1 MDCCGSLPA
10 ERSHNQWRARAV
22 TAVTQ
27 EHVRT
32 KDGITLAADCY
43 THDDVRPV
51 VLLLHGGGQ
60 NRHAWTT
67 SARRL
72 HARGY
77 TVVAYDARGHGDSDW
92 DPAGQ
97 YDVERLA
104 TDLIAVREHF
114 SADKPPAVV
123 GASLGGMTILGTH
136 LRAPPELWGA
146 VVLVDITPRME
157 FQGAR
162 RVVSFMAA
170 HPDGFN
176 TLDDAADVI
185 AAYNPHRARPDN
197 VDGLHKVL
205 RKRRDGRWIWRWDP
219 AFVHS
224 NFDFLQGD
232 SATGTEQFEAI
243 GDMLTDGARRI
254 AAPTLLVRGLLSDV
268 VSQDTVEEFLQLVPH
283 AETVDVSG
291 TGHMIAGDDNDAFAA
306 AVTNFLDRHT
316 LLTSGF
322 RELGGDAGL

>member
-1 MDCCGSLPA
+1 
-10 ERSHNQWRARAV
+10 V
-22 TAVTQ
+22 TAATPQ
-27 EHVRT
+27 RVRT
-32 KDGITLAADCY
+32 VDGITLAADCY
-43 THDDVRPV
+43 IHDDVRPV

-60 NRHAWTT
+60 NRHAWST

-72 HARGY
+72 HAHGY
-77 TVVAYDARGHGDSDW
+77 TVIAYDTRGHGDSDW

-104 TDLIAVREHF
+104 SDLIAVREHF

-136 LRAPPELWGA
+136 LLAPAGLWGA
-146 VVLVDITPRME
+146 VVLVDITPRLE

-170 HPDGFN
+170 HPDGFS

-197 VDGLHKVL
+197 VEGLRKVL
-205 RKRRDGRWIWRWDP
+205 RQRHDGRWIWRWDP
-219 AFVHS
+219 AFIHS
-224 NFDFLQGD
+224 NFEFLHGD
-232 SATGTEQFEAI
+232 PTTGPEQFDAI
-243 GDMLTDGARRI
+243 GVMLSDGARRVT
-254 AAPTLLVRGLLSDV
+254 APTLLVRGLLSDV
-268 VSQDTVEEFLQLVPH
+268 VSQDTVDEFLQLVPH

-291 TGHMIAGDDNDAFAA
+291 TGHMIAGDDNDAFTA
-306 AVTNFLDRHT
+306 AVIDFLDRCP
-316 LLTSGF
+316 L
-322 RELGGDAGL
+322 